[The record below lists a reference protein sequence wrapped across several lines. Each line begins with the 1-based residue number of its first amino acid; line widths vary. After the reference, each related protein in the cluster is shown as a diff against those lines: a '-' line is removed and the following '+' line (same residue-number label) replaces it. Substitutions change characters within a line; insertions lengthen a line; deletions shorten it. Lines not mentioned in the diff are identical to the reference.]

1 MIKVFKNLIILV
13 SILCITCIVF
23 TASCTY
29 AVNFDEGSDN
39 SAISSDSMYDEEV
52 DGEQSENSSV
62 SNSSNTDSNSNSSSN
77 NTNTNSSNTTNT
89 SSTNETLNTATVSS
103 VTDNDSSDGLQLSD
117 ILNILLIV
125 IGTLLIL
132 LAIAIIIRL
141 KG

>member
-1 MIKVFKNLIILV
+1 MIKILKNLVVLISII
-13 SILCITCIVF
+13 CITCIIF
-23 TASCTY
+23 TTSCTY
-29 AVNFDEGSDN
+29 AVNFDEESDN

-52 DGEQSENSSV
+52 DGEQSENTAD
-62 SNSSNTDSNSNSSSN
+62 SNSTNTNSNSNSSN
-77 NTNTNSSNTTNT
+77 NSNTNSSNSTNT
-89 SSTNETLNTATVSS
+89 SMNSATVTS
-103 VTDNDSSDGLQLSD
+103 VTDNNSSSGLQLSD

>member
-1 MIKVFKNLIILV
+1 MIKILKNLMTLI
-13 SILCITCIVF
+13 SILCITCIIF
-23 TASCTY
+23 TTNCTY
-29 AVNFDEGSDN
+29 AVNFDEESDN
-39 SAISSDSMYDEEV
+39 STISSDSMYDEEV
-52 DGEQSENSSV
+52 DGEQSENTTD
-62 SNSSNTDSNSNSSSN
+62 SNSSNITSNTNSSN

-89 SSTNETLNTATVSS
+89 TSTNEALNTATVTS